1 VSLAGAGI
9 RILVSGS
16 FRSTSVAALL
26 VSAGLLIA
34 GCGSSNPTAKASP
47 SPSPTPSKQAVIAK
61 VDACTI
67 VTAADASSVTGMAFT
82 NLAAGP
88 QIPGACF
95 YGTSDGSATVLV
107 FAQAYADSS
116 TADAISPEQLASA
129 MNGAYGI
136 ANAKA
141 VSGIGDKAVEYSAT
155 ASSGN
160 GIVIFVFKS
169 NVVFMIAL
177 TPSTSSTVI
186 EKLATTA
193 VSRL

>member
-1 VSLAGAGI
+1 
-9 RILVSGS
+9 
-16 FRSTSVAALL
+16 
-26 VSAGLLIA
+26 
-34 GCGSSNPTAKASP
+34 
-47 SPSPTPSKQAVIAK
+47 
-61 VDACTI
+61 
-67 VTAADASSVTGMAFT
+67 
-82 NLAAGP
+82 
-88 QIPGACF
+88 
-95 YGTSDGSATVLV
+95 
-107 FAQAYADSS
+107 
-116 TADAISPEQLASA
+116 

-177 TPSTSSTVI
+177 TPSTNSTVI

-193 VSRL
+193 VGRL